1 MTQTPEKE
9 DGFTVAILRAKID
22 TLTIYEISEE
32 ESLTIERGS
41 PDSIYLTIAIALL
54 SFALAIF
61 CSLLVTEI
69 KSTVVMIVYVLIVI
83 VGFVI
88 GVILLILW
96 KRTESS
102 VSACV
107 NVIRKRLPPPGGE
120 QKKS

>member
-32 ESLTIERGS
+32 ELLTIERGS

-88 GVILLILW
+88 GVILLARLSMCM
-96 KRTESS
+96 ES
-102 VSACV
+102 AHQQFAL
-107 NVIRKRLPPPGGE
+107 LPELHCQLAPE
-120 QKKS
+120 TFE